1 MDKSKLDSQPKLFIH
16 IIPDKNNNMLTIV
29 NSGIGMTKAGRFG
42 EAMFS
47 KIILMMPKTQVNN
60 QESSKFQESKSHSIK
75 TRSIKNQDSS
85 KKNQEKTQLR

>member
-1 MDKSKLDSQPKLFIH
+1 MDKSKLDAQPKLFIH

-60 QESSKFQESKSHSIK
+60 QESSKFQESKS
-75 TRSIKNQDSS
+75 RSIKASFKNQD
-85 KKNQEKTQLR
+85 